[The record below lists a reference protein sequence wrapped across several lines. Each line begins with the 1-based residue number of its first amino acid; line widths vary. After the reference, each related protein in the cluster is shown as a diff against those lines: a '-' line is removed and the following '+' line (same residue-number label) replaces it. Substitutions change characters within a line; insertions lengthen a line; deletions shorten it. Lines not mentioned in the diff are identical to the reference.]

1 METRASYLIVGSF
14 VLALT
19 VALAGFVVWL
29 ARVELDTS
37 VAQYDIRF
45 SGAVSGLQVGSS
57 VSFRGIPAGEVVAV
71 SIEPDDIE
79 RVLVTIEVP
88 RTIPVVEGTFA
99 TLQLQGITGAVTVLL
114 SGGSQGA
121 PPLVAAVDGEN
132 PEIPSRPSQLAQL
145 LESTPELVADLS
157 SLVNR
162 AAALMSPQNQ
172 AALTATLENLAV
184 VTGGLA
190 DRMGDVQTIL
200 NDAAGTVGNVRDASA
215 AIADA
220 SIALTDSLDT
230 LTAEAESAFV
240 ALSDAATQVE
250 GLVAENRGDLSA
262 LITEARSATENVA
275 VMAREIRG
283 LAENNSE
290 PLLEFTTGTLVEL
303 TTFLAEARALIA
315 GLNRVAT
322 EVERDPAGF
331 LFGNQQQG
339 YEVPE

>member
-14 VLALT
+14 VLLLAAAL
-19 VALAGFVVWL
+19 VVFVVWL
-29 ARVELDTS
+29 ARVELDAG
-37 VAQYDIRF
+37 VARYDIRF
-45 SGAVSGLQVGSS
+45 SGAVSGLQVGSG
-57 VSFRGIPAGEVVAV
+57 VSFRGIAAGEVVAV
-71 SIEPDDIE
+71 AIDPDDIE

-88 RTIPVVEGTFA
+88 RSIPIVEGTFA

-114 SGGSQGA
+114 SGGTQGA
-121 PPLVAAVDGEN
+121 PPLVADGEN

-145 LESTPELVADLS
+145 LEDTPELVADLS

-190 DRMGDVQTIL
+190 DRMDDVQTIL
-200 NDAAGTVGNVRDASA
+200 NDAAGTVGNVRDATG

-220 SIALTDSLDT
+220 SLALSESLDT
-230 LTAEAESAFV
+230 LTAEAEGAF
-240 ALSDAATQVE
+240 ASLGAAADQVE
-250 GLVAENRGDLSA
+250 GLVGDNRADITA
-262 LITEARSATENVA
+262 LIREARSATENVA
-275 VMAREIRG
+275 VMAAEIRG

-303 TTFLAEARALIA
+303 TVFLAEARGLIA

>member
-14 VLALT
+14 VLLLGAAL
-19 VALAGFVVWL
+19 VAFVVWL
-29 ARVELDTS
+29 ARTELDAS
-37 VAQYDIRF
+37 VARYDIRF

-71 SIEPDDIE
+71 AIEPDDIE
-79 RVLVTIEVP
+79 RVLVTVEVP
-88 RTIPVVEGTFA
+88 RSIPIVEGTFA

-114 SGGSQGA
+114 SGGVQGA
-121 PPLVAAVDGEN
+121 PELVARADGEN

-145 LESTPELVADLS
+145 LENTPELVADLS
-157 SLVNR
+157 TLVNR

-172 AALTATLENLAV
+172 AALTVTLENLAV
-184 VTGGLA
+184 VSGGLA

-200 NDAAGTVGNVRDASA
+200 NDAAGTVGNVRDATG

-220 SIALTDSLDT
+220 SVNLSENLDT
-230 LTAEAESAFV
+230 LTAEAEGAF
-240 ALSDAATQVE
+240 ASLGAAAAEIE
-250 GLVAENRGDLSA
+250 GLVGENREDLAA
-262 LITEARSATENVA
+262 LISEARAATENVA
-275 VMAREIRG
+275 VMAAEIRG

-303 TTFLAEARALIA
+303 TTFLAEARGLIA